1 MRSDA
6 IDQPRYAH
14 VKVLDGLSLGE
25 ARERVTAALADQ
37 GFGVLT
43 EIDVQATLKEKL
55 DAEFR
60 PYVIL
65 GACNPQLAHRA
76 FQAEPNIG
84 VLLPCNVI
92 VQETEDGAVVSAMN
106 PRAMDGL
113 LASAELEP
121 LMAEVDDRMLAAL
134 AAVQGGGQ

>member
-1 MRSDA
+1 MQPSPT
-6 IDQPRYAH
+6 DQPRYAH
-14 VKVLDGLSLGE
+14 VRTLADMNYAQ
-25 ARERVTAALADQ
+25 ARERVTATLADQ

-55 DAEFR
+55 DADFR

-65 GACNPQLAHRA
+65 GACNPQFAHQA

-92 VQETEDGAVVSAMN
+92 VQQTEDGVVISAMN
-106 PRAMDGL
+106 PRAMYGML
-113 LASAELEP
+113 ENAELEP
-121 LMAEVDDRMLAAL
+121 LMKEVDQRLQQAIE
-134 AAVQGGGQ
+134 AV